1 MKCLACSAEM
11 RLTEVCPDRT
21 TVCGIERHTF
31 RCSACAH
38 TAKRLMLNRVRMP
51 ITNLPVVIPP
61 KAPVIDPHNGRPAAQ
76 SAWAKSI
83 EKVNNKQA
91 ELKQR
96 AAAATDWASVVE
108 KLSIRLKQ
116 QAVAARAE
124 ALARTVEELRSRH
137 TGLPVRMADSEFD
150 RVWYGHCP
158 DEAAPKPVASVPE
171 LLEMMALLESSPP
184 RVLGAIRMTVKVHHP
199 NRWPPQSQRPSSQMR
214 SCLIGCAPSGL
225 LSAKPVQHQR

>member
-1 MKCLACSAEM
+1 
-11 RLTEVCPDRT
+11 
-21 TVCGIERHTF
+21 
-31 RCSACAH
+31 
-38 TAKRLMLNRVRMP
+38 MLNRVRVP

-61 KAPVIDPHNGRPAAQ
+61 KAPVIDPHNGRPTAQ

-96 AAAATDWASVVE
+96 AAATTEWGSVVE

-124 ALARTVEELRSRH
+124 ALARTVRSCSAYTR
-137 TGLPVRMADSEFD
+137 DSPSGWLT
-150 RVWYGHCP
+150 VSST
-158 DEAAPKPVASVPE
+158 ASGMVTARTRRR
-171 LLEMMALLESSPP
+171 LSRSLWDLNHYEMMALLESSPP

-199 NRWPPQSQRPSSQMR
+199 NRWRPQSQRP
-214 SCLIGCAPSGL
+214 
-225 LSAKPVQHQR
+225 

>member
-61 KAPVIDPHNGRPAAQ
+61 KAPVIDPHNGRPAAAQ

-124 ALARTVEELRSRH
+124 ALARTVEKRRSQQ
-137 TGLPVRMADSEFD
+137 MALDERAAPLTTADREFD

-158 DEAAPKPVASVPE
+158 DEAAPKPVASVPG
-171 LLEMMALLESSPP
+171 L
-184 RVLGAIRMTVKVHHP
+184 RNDGAT
-199 NRWPPQSQRPSSQMR
+199 
-214 SCLIGCAPSGL
+214 
-225 LSAKPVQHQR
+225 

>member
-38 TAKRLMLNRVRMP
+38 TAKRLILNRSRVP

-61 KAPVIDPHNGRPAAQ
+61 KAPVIDPHKGRLAAQ

-96 AAAATDWASVVE
+96 AAATTEWGSVVE
-108 KLSIRLKQ
+108 KLSVRLKQ
-116 QAVAARAE
+116 Q
-124 ALARTVEELRSRH
+124 ALARTVEKLRSLH
-137 TGLPVRMADSEFD
+137 TGLPVRMSDSEFD

-158 DEAAPKPVASVPE
+158 VEAGLKPVALGPE
-171 LLEMMALLESSPP
+171 PLKDD
-184 RVLGAIRMTVKVHHP
+184 GA
-199 NRWPPQSQRPSSQMR
+199 
-214 SCLIGCAPSGL
+214 A
-225 LSAKPVQHQR
+225 

>member
-38 TAKRLMLNRVRMP
+38 TAKRLILNRSRVP

-124 ALARTVEELRSRH
+124 ALARTVEKLRSRQMA
-137 TGLPVRMADSEFD
+137 LKEPAVPVRTVDREFD
-150 RVWYGHCP
+150 RVWNAQCP
-158 DEAAPKPVASVPE
+158 DGVAPKPVASVPG
-171 LLEMMALLESSPP
+171 L
-184 RVLGAIRMTVKVHHP
+184 RNGGAT
-199 NRWPPQSQRPSSQMR
+199 
-214 SCLIGCAPSGL
+214 
-225 LSAKPVQHQR
+225 

>member
-11 RLTEVCPDRT
+11 RLTEVCPDSA

-38 TAKRLMLNRVRMP
+38 TAQRLILNRSRVP
-51 ITNLPVVIPP
+51 ITNLPAVIPP
-61 KAPVIDPHNGRPAAQ
+61 KAPVIDPHKGRLAAQ

-91 ELKQR
+91 ELKR
-96 AAAATDWASVVE
+96 REAVTAEWGSVVQ
-108 KLSIRLKQ
+108 KLSVRLKQ

-124 ALARTVEELRSRH
+124 ALARTVEKLRSLRA
-137 TGLPVRMADSEFD
+137 GPPVRMAESDFD

-158 DEAAPKPVASVPE
+158 
-171 LLEMMALLESSPP
+171 
-184 RVLGAIRMTVKVHHP
+184 VKAGLHH
-199 NRWPPQSQRPSSQMR
+199 RF
-214 SCLIGCAPSGL
+214 GT
-225 LSAKPVQHQR
+225 

>member
-96 AAAATDWASVVE
+96 AA
-108 KLSIRLKQ
+108 
-116 QAVAARAE
+116 
-124 ALARTVEELRSRH
+124 
-137 TGLPVRMADSEFD
+137 VR
-150 RVWYGHCP
+150 R
-158 DEAAPKPVASVPE
+158 
-171 LLEMMALLESSPP
+171 
-184 RVLGAIRMTVKVHHP
+184 
-199 NRWPPQSQRPSSQMR
+199 QRF
-214 SCLIGCAPSGL
+214 
-225 LSAKPVQHQR
+225 

>member
-1 MKCLACSAEM
+1 MLLWAHFCPPELAAMVPGAAMKCLACGAEM
-11 RLTEVCPDRT
+11 RLIEVRPDRT

-38 TAKRLMLNRVRMP
+38 TAQRLMLNRPRVP

-96 AAAATDWASVVE
+96 AAATTEWGSVVE
-108 KLSIRLKQ
+108 KLSVRLKQ

-124 ALARTVEELRSRH
+124 ALARTVEKLRSLH
-137 TGLPVRMADSEFD
+137 TGLLVRMSDSEFD

-158 DEAAPKPVASVPE
+158 DEAAPKPVALGPE
-171 LLEMMALLESSPP
+171 PL
-184 RVLGAIRMTVKVHHP
+184 RDDGAT
-199 NRWPPQSQRPSSQMR
+199 
-214 SCLIGCAPSGL
+214 
-225 LSAKPVQHQR
+225 

>member
-150 RVWYGHCP
+150 RIWYGQCA
-158 DEAAPKPVASVPE
+158 DEIAPKPVASAPE
-171 LLEMMALLESSPP
+171 LL
-184 RVLGAIRMTVKVHHP
+184 RDGGTT
-199 NRWPPQSQRPSSQMR
+199 
-214 SCLIGCAPSGL
+214 
-225 LSAKPVQHQR
+225 

>member
-1 MKCLACSAEM
+1 
-11 RLTEVCPDRT
+11 
-21 TVCGIERHTF
+21 
-31 RCSACAH
+31 
-38 TAKRLMLNRVRMP
+38 
-51 ITNLPVVIPP
+51 LPVVIPP
-61 KAPVIDPHNGRPAAQ
+61 KAPVIDPHNGRPAAAQ

-96 AAAATDWASVVE
+96 EAATTEWGSVVE

-158 DEAAPKPVASVPE
+158 GEAHKPVASGPE
-171 LLEMMALLESSPP
+171 LVQDGGESSPQ
-184 RVLGAIRMTVKVHHP
+184 RSSVL
-199 NRWPPQSQRPSSQMR
+199 SE
-214 SCLIGCAPSGL
+214 
-225 LSAKPVQHQR
+225 

>member
-11 RLTEVCPDRT
+11 RLTDVRPDWT

-31 RCSACAH
+31 RCSACTR
-38 TAKRLMLNRVRMP
+38 TAQRLTLNRARVP

-96 AAAATDWASVVE
+96 EATTIEWGSVVE
-108 KLSIRLKQ
+108 KLSLKQ

-124 ALARTVEELRSRH
+124 ALARTVEKLRSLH
-137 TGLPVRMADSEFD
+137 TGLLVRIA
-150 RVWYGHCP
+150 
-158 DEAAPKPVASVPE
+158 
-171 LLEMMALLESSPP
+171 
-184 RVLGAIRMTVKVHHP
+184 T
-199 NRWPPQSQRPSSQMR
+199 
-214 SCLIGCAPSGL
+214 
-225 LSAKPVQHQR
+225 